1 MATKKQNRVIEERV
15 TLAKNNTANADNRF
29 LEEQSSGQPPAAA
42 TETRAVYFAPKPQQT
57 LSQISEANKARAS
70 EAEKIKVEEISKKEE
85 ALNTIG
91 SKGFDNL
98 DDLAKFNEERK
109 ALEKEKTSIPFA
121 AVAPPQTKVEPV
133 PEIPTSST
141 QNLPVQTYN
150 SQAAKHL
157 EQQNTV
163 NEQLSEYNDTY
174 KTFEA
179 EYKKVESDYNTQNKA
194 FENAYRLF
202 QADLEGGDRPVV
214 KEDTYI
220 WSKYQDLL
228 AQESKLNKTVDELN
242 KQGTMLNNFS
252 TSNLS
257 ELIPKINNLNKTS
270 AYLIAQSKRYPS
282 TPENVSKLVEAS
294 AEAEKKV
301 EAASNKLTPKQQ
313 LKAPEIKLID
323 ALASAERKVEQS
335 AQRKPL
341 TGVPVVDASLENPI
355 GSYAPKTSS
364 EALKLEKQLLESSK
378 GLPKPYNAET
388 FETWNKVQQKSEWN
402 TTKEALL
409 AYGAKPEQI
418 KALESVAGDNYDA
431 VLYSVDGKGNF
442 MLPTSKKWN
451 EIELIPKEEIRKEID
466 KIKEGLQP
474 ASALDMFKAQV
485 AGSIATKAQ
494 KQKYFDNLSAK
505 KQEELSAI
513 IFADEELQKEALS
526 KNKAV
531 AATFASIKSTATNLY
546 NAAVGDK
553 KSADKNAIEL
563 GKDIASVIDKGLTKI
578 VPQLNGYKENSS
590 LAPAIPT
597 VGENNNI
604 VLNYL
609 SKVPDSINKLN
620 ENFSSYLQGSKKAEW
635 EAYYNKY
642 NTMNLDVKAYVKQN
656 KAKEKVYEEVK
667 QAQEKNQIYSKELS
681 SALKSY
687 IENRDNQEK
696 KLLAYESNLYNS
708 VSSSPLD
715 LIPQSAKQALNNSSE
730 AILDF
735 VGSYRGGSIKDGANN
750 VISQVTIPYKELDKY
765 WQGKNDELKTY
776 IKSGA
781 LAVGDKAN
789 EIFFANS
796 DSYVWVDKS
805 KATAEQLA
813 SVKETNKQGNRVLVL
828 RKGKTQFI
836 ASPKGEQFPMFDG
849 LGGTVAKGINFIA
862 GNQLRNTKPY
872 LLEKTSRAI
881 NTGWN
886 YMSFLGADSERQGY
900 KIAFDKDGTPVMTEG
915 FYKIAADPKNITEI
929 EIGKSKVGINALDAL
944 FLLVPMTSAKQG
956 ATVTAKAFTK
966 NLFSNKSTKN
976 IVNNVLPNISKNEY
990 KDFLTVLSR
999 LDPVDRK
1006 KAMELRALADSTGK
1020 TTELGAYYINKP
1032 TGRMVN
1038 DLDLKQSANTGGWV
1052 RNGITYDPKTTELKI
1067 TKATE
1072 WSEKDLAAIGGYSLK
1087 NIRKMQIG
1095 NYLKWLDDAKN
1106 KGDISASD
1114 YVQSQAHIQ
1123 YLLKGLFD
1131 SLTDI
1136 NKDPSKFK
1144 SISDGLVKEY
1154 FKKIIARA
1162 ESYELGKTKKG
1173 KFEWNSQE
1181 LDALWRNYLAKN
1193 LKRSESGNI
1202 DPLLRGLDNTGS
1214 QNPQFNIGKI
1224 FDELDDYFK
1233 KNKNFDDFYNTT
1245 KPPQP
1250 NKPAAPAA
1258 AKTPPETAKG
1268 SQAVKVS
1275 ETGKEASQAAKPAT
1289 QTAQEFSKLPPN
1301 TKTATKSITSNF
1313 DDIFSPKALQ
1323 STQISKI
1330 PAIGSDSSKGF
1341 LSWVASTKFKRGYSQ
1356 TLDNKLVEGALKEM
1370 DSNPLVTPLTK
1381 TKALE
1386 DYKDINKDIVTRFRL
1401 ENNVTKD
1408 IDKQF
1413 LDAVSVGSKTP
1424 AAIGVGSGSFMD
1436 MSPSGKNTNVPK
1448 GGKSSNIV
1456 MTPTTTQTPQAVPTQ
1471 TKLKSITTTKVPSTT
1486 KSKINI
1492 PTRLDQNITV
1502 RDGVVTSTPT
1512 KTATKTATA
1521 TATKTATKTTTTT
1534 GRTPSTKPTKPTRKL
1549 KLPFIPI
1556 ILPNKG
1562 GTDTESTLV
1571 DEKVYPKVV
1580 SWRQGQIY
1588 PKVDLEKQT
1597 VKFSKE
1603 RPAKLRKGKTPN
1615 ETFTVLKAKKY
1626 IPKNKKLSLGRVDAN
1641 IKPNGIAFT
1650 LKRKDVL
1657 SLPNFLKRNKYL
1669 KKLR

>member
-1 MATKKQNRVIEERV
+1 MAINKQDRAVEERV
-15 TLAKNNTANADNRF
+15 TLVKNNTANADNRF
-29 LEEQSSGQPPAAA
+29 LEEQSSGQPPVAA
-42 TETRAVYFAPKPQQT
+42 TETRVVYFAPKPQQT
-57 LSQISEANKARAS
+57 LSQISEANKAKAS
-70 EAEKIKVEEISKKEE
+70 EAEKVKVEEISKKEE
-85 ALNTIG
+85 ALNTQG

-98 DDLAKFNEERK
+98 EDLAKFNKDRE

-121 AVAPPQTKVEPV
+121 AVAPPQTTIDPV
-133 PEIPTSST
+133 PEIATSST
-141 QNLPVQTYN
+141 QNIPVQMYN
-150 SQAAKHL
+150 SQASKHIEL
-157 EQQNTV
+157 QNKV
-163 NEQLSEYNDTY
+163 NEQLAEYDSTY
-174 KTFEA
+174 KTFEQ
-179 EYKKVESDYNTQNKA
+179 EYKKVETNYNTQNKA
-194 FENAYRLF
+194 FENAYKLF
-202 QADLEGGDRPVV
+202 LAEASGRPVV

-228 AQESKLNKTVDELN
+228 SKEAELNKTVNELN

-252 TSNLS
+252 SSNLS
-257 ELIPKINNLNKTS
+257 EIIPKVNNLNKTS

-282 TPENVSKLVEAS
+282 TPESASKLVEAS

-301 EAASNKLTPKQQ
+301 EAASGKLTPKQQ

-323 ALASAERKVEQS
+323 KLALAEKKVEQS
-335 AQRKPL
+335 AQSKPL

-364 EALKLEKQLLESSK
+364 EALELEKKLLESSK

-451 EIELIPKEEIRKEID
+451 EIELIPKEDIRKEID

-494 KQKYFDNLSAK
+494 KQKYFDSLSNK

-513 IFADEELQKEALS
+513 IFADEELQKEALDR
-526 KNKAV
+526 NKAV
-531 AATFASIKSTATNLY
+531 TASFASIKETATNLY
-546 NAAVGDK
+546 NVAAGDK

-563 GKDIASVIDKGLTKI
+563 GKDIASVIDKGLQKI
-578 VPQLNGYKENSS
+578 VPQLNGYRENNPS
-590 LAPAIPT
+590 LAPAVPT

-609 SKVPDSINKLN
+609 SKIPDSVNKLN

-642 NTMNLDVKAYVKQN
+642 NGMTLDIKAYVKQN
-656 KAKEKVYEEVK
+656 TAKEKVYEEVK
-667 QAQEKNQIYSKELS
+667 EAQEKNQPYSKELS
-681 SALKSY
+681 AALKSY
-687 IENRDNQEK
+687 IEKRDNQEK
-696 KLLAYESNLYNS
+696 KLLAYESNLFNS

-735 VGSYRGGSIKDGANN
+735 VSSYRGGSIKEGTNN
-750 VISQVTIPYKELDKY
+750 VISKVTIPYKELDNY
-765 WQGKNDELKTY
+765 WQGKNDELKSYVT
-776 IKSGA
+776 SGA
-781 LAVGDKAN
+781 LAIGNKAN
-789 EIFFANS
+789 DIFFANS
-796 DSYVWVDKS
+796 DDYVWVDKS

-813 SVKETNKQGNRVLVL
+813 SVKETNRKTDRVLVL
-828 RKGKTQFI
+828 KKGKTQFI

-849 LGGTVAKGINFIA
+849 LGGTVAQGINIIA

-886 YMSFLGADSERQGY
+886 YMSFLGADSERQGF
-900 KIAFDKDGTPVMTEG
+900 KMAFDKDGTPVMTEG
-915 FYKIAADPKNITEI
+915 FYKLAADPKNITEL

-944 FLLVPMTSAKQG
+944 FLLVPMTTAKQG
-956 ATVTAKAFTK
+956 ATVSAKALTK
-966 NLFSNKSTKN
+966 SLFSNKSTKN

-999 LDPVDRK
+999 LDPADRK

-1038 DLDLKQSANTGGWV
+1038 ELDLNTPANTGGWV
-1052 RNGITYDPKTTELKI
+1052 RQGITYDPKTTELKI

-1131 SLTDI
+1131 SLKDI

-1162 ESYELGKTKKG
+1162 ESYKLGKTKKG

-1181 LDALWRNYLAKN
+1181 LDELWRNYLGKN

-1202 DPLLRGLDNTGS
+1202 DPLLRGLDNTGN
-1214 QNPQFNIGKI
+1214 QNPQFNTSKI

-1233 KNKNFDDFYNTT
+1233 NNKSFDDFYNTT

-1250 NKPAAPAA
+1250 NKPAAPASA
-1258 AKTPPETAKG
+1258 RTPAETAKG

-1275 ETGKEASQAAKPAT
+1275 ETGKEASQASKPAT
-1289 QTAQEFSKLPPN
+1289 QTAQEFSKSPPS
-1301 TKTATKSITSNF
+1301 TTTATKAVTANF
-1313 DDIFSPKALQ
+1313 DNIFSPKALQ
-1323 STQISKI
+1323 STQIAKI
-1330 PAIGSDSSKGF
+1330 PAIGSDTPSSF
-1341 LSWVASTKFKRGYSQ
+1341 LDWIANTKFKRGYSQ
-1356 TLDNKLVEGALKEM
+1356 TLDNKLVQSALKEM
-1370 DSNPLVTPLTK
+1370 DSNPLITPLTK

-1401 ENNVTKD
+1401 ENNVTRD
-1408 IDKQF
+1408 LDKQF
-1413 LDAVSVGSKTP
+1413 TDAVSIGSKTP

-1436 MSPSGKNTNVPK
+1436 MSPSGKSTSVPK
-1448 GGKSSNIV
+1448 GGKSADIV
-1456 MTPTTTQTPQAVPTQ
+1456 MTPSTTQTPQAVPTQ
-1471 TKLKSITTTKVPSTT
+1471 TKLKSITTTKVPNTT

-1534 GRTPSTKPTKPTRKL
+1534 GRKPSTKPTKPTRKL

-1562 GTDTESTLV
+1562 GTDTESSLV
-1571 DEKVYPKVV
+1571 DEKIYPKVV
-1580 SWRQGQIY
+1580 SWRQGQVY

-1597 VKFSKE
+1597 VKFGKK
-1603 RPAKLRKGKTPN
+1603 RPPKLRRGKTPN

-1641 IKPNGIAFT
+1641 IKPNGIAFS
-1650 LKRKDVL
+1650 LKRKEVL

-1669 KKLR
+1669 KKLK